1 MYKNWNKYGT
11 KRLVS
16 SLILLGS
23 GFSWCTEGG
32 ATGIKARETLTREN
46 LKKQPYKEIK
56 VEGEISGITGI
67 LNTSGKNMTV
77 YLSDDFSGITVR
89 THNRTGKAKTTGIW
103 SRNGGITL
111 QGGQAV
117 PITVTAKGGTASY
130 QDVSAE
136 AVGVNGGVLGHGS
149 KINVRAE
156 AGESAGFNSLAYA
169 KAVGASYSVLG
180 DECVLNVTAQGGKVT
195 HFKTFVYGHSIGV
208 HNSIVGDKAKIT
220 ARAMGGDNAGTNVRI
235 HSQVMGAKANGDG
248 KSSNIFKGAAKIVV
262 GSTTFRPGEAFQ
274 AFSLYA
280 QENGTN
286 DLSTTGYT
294 HQIEGDIY
302 CRDNGKNI
310 VTLDTPESYLQG
322 NLLNGKNEANE
333 DSVNIIKISK
343 GGVWRPVYDNRYG
356 SDCQPCMNIT
366 TNIDTNKVAIR
377 EARDV
382 DSVTLLDGGVVDLT
396 WDGWTHGVYDETR
409 SYRSKEHNG
418 FRRLYIGNLQG
429 QDGILKVDADLAN
442 GRADV
447 LIVGGQSTVSSLK
460 VQVNYDNY
468 YGMPASK
475 VAALTGKALVVE
487 DESGHLVVSGMRSEY
502 NERTYDITVE
512 QDKEKKQKW
521 NIIKIED
528 TTASESNESKPEP
541 KPESESKP
549 KPEPKPEPESKPEPE
564 PKPESAHLD
573 RSKTKP
579 VRYITENTKHA
590 ADVRTNAT
598 NVWLL
603 EASTLRERL
612 GELRSM
618 EHELRLMSPKV
629 LSPKVPGTNGDAR
642 TETSATAP
650 KVPGTN
656 GDART
661 ETSATA
667 RTQYDNLWAKFGHG
681 DQGMDVGR
689 DTDLHYSKFQLGYDK
704 AFPCTNGTFY
714 RGVYASRINGSA
726 SYERGNG
733 QTNSIVAGFYQTWL
747 GQGGDY
753 YDLVIK
759 AGKISADYNVT
770 DLSDNYSTGDY
781 AAWTTTLSGEYGH
794 RWLFGK
800 GLYAEPSC
808 EFILGH
814 IGSNS
819 YTTSK
824 KMPVYQDAVSHAI
837 ARVGFAIGKDFGGK
851 KETGNIYF
859 MGNYYH
865 DFAGGGGVTT
875 GNVRYETNHAKNWC
889 ALGFGGNVLLSDQCS
904 AYARVRKLF
913 GNIKSS
919 VQYHAG
925 LRWKI

>member
-1 MYKNWNKYGT
+1 
-11 KRLVS
+11 
-16 SLILLGS
+16 
-23 GFSWCTEGG
+23 
-32 ATGIKARETLTREN
+32 
-46 LKKQPYKEIK
+46 
-56 VEGEISGITGI
+56 
-67 LNTSGKNMTV
+67 MTV
-77 YLSDDFSGITVR
+77 HLSDDFSGITVR
-89 THNRTGKAKTTGIW
+89 SHNRTGKAKTTGIW

-180 DECVLNVTAQGGKVT
+180 DECVLNVTTQGGKVT

-208 HNSIVGDKAKIT
+208 HNSTVGDKAQIT
-220 ARAMGGDNAGTNVRI
+220 ARAMGGDNADANVRI
-235 HSQVMGAKANGDG
+235 HSQVMGAKADGDG

-262 GSTTFRPGEAFQ
+262 GSATFRPGEAFQ

-280 QENGTN
+280 QGNGTN

-310 VTLDTPESYLQG
+310 LTLDTPKSYLQG
-322 NLLNGKNEANE
+322 NLLNGKNKAYE
-333 DSVNIIKISK
+333 DSVNIIKLSK

-356 SDCQPCMNIT
+356 SDCQPRMNIT

-377 EARDV
+377 EASDV
-382 DSVTLLDGGVVDLT
+382 DSVTLLGGGVVDLT

-429 QDGILKVDADLAN
+429 QDGILKVDADLAQ

-447 LIVGGQSTVSSLK
+447 LVVGGQSTASSLK

-487 DESGHLVVSGMRSEY
+487 DESGQLVVSGMRSEY

-521 NIIKIED
+521 NIVKIED
-528 TTASESNESKPEP
+528 TTVSE
-541 KPESESKP
+541 P
-549 KPEPKPEPESKPEPE
+549 KPEPKPEPEPEPEPKLEPEPKPEPKPEPEPEPKLEPEPE
-564 PKPESAHLD
+564 PKPEPKPEPEPEPEPKLEPEPKPEPEPEPEQKPESAHLES
-573 RSKTKP
+573 SKTKP

-590 ADVRTNAT
+590 ADVRANAT

-612 GELRSM
+612 GDLRSI
-618 EHELRLMSPKV
+618 EHERRLMSP
-629 LSPKVPGTNGDAR
+629 SVPGTNGDAR
-642 TETSATAP
+642 TAPKAP

-656 GDART
+656 GDAG
-661 ETSATA
+661 TA
-667 RTQYDNLWAKFGHG
+667 PKAPKVPGTDGDIRTQYDNLWAKFGHG
-681 DQGMDVGR
+681 DQRMDVGR
-689 DTDLHYSKFQLGYDK
+689 DTNLHYSKFQLGYDK

-714 RGVYASRINGSA
+714 RGVYASHINGSA

-733 QTNSIVAGFYQTWL
+733 QTNSIAVGFYQTWL

-753 YDLVIK
+753 YDIVIK
-759 AGKISADYNVT
+759 AGKISTDYNVT
-770 DLSDNYSTGDY
+770 DLSDNYSTGEY

-808 EFILGH
+808 ELVLGH

-865 DFAGGGGVTT
+865 DFAGVGGVTT
-875 GNVRYETNHAKNWC
+875 GNVRYETNHAKNWY

-904 AYARVRKLF
+904 AFARVRKLF

>member
-16 SLILLGS
+16 SLILVGS
-23 GFSWCTEGG
+23 GFCGCTEGG
-32 ATGIKARETLTREN
+32 AAGIKARETLTREN

-67 LNTSGKNMTV
+67 LNTSGEKMTV
-77 YLSDDFSGITVR
+77 LLSDDFSGITV
-89 THNRTGKAKTTGIW
+89 TSYNRTGKAEATGIW
-103 SRNGGITL
+103 NREGGVAL
-111 QGGQAV
+111 QGGQAI

-130 QDVSAE
+130 RDVSAE
-136 AVGVNGGVLGHGS
+136 AVGVNGGVLGQRS

-156 AGESAGFNSLAYA
+156 AGESADFNSLAYA
-169 KAVGASYSVLG
+169 EAIGASYSVLG
-180 DECVLNVTAQGGKVT
+180 DECELNVTAQGGKIAN
-195 HFKTFVYGHSIGV
+195 FRTFVYGHSIGV

-220 ARAMGGDNAGTNVRI
+220 ARAMGGDNAYANVRI
-235 HSQVMGAKANGDG
+235 ISQVMGAKADGDG
-248 KSSNIFKGAAKIVV
+248 KSPNIFKGAAKIVV
-262 GSTTFRPGEAFQ
+262 GSATSRPGEAFQ

-280 QENGTN
+280 QEKGTN

-310 VTLDTPESYLQG
+310 VTLDTQESYLQG
-322 NLLNGKNEANE
+322 NLLNGKNKAYE
-333 DSVNIIKISK
+333 DPVNIIKISK

-356 SDCQPCMNIT
+356 SDCQPRMNKT
-366 TNIDTNKVAIR
+366 TNIDANKVAIR
-377 EARDV
+377 EASDV

-396 WDGWTHGVYDETR
+396 WDGWTDGVYDVTR
-409 SYRSKEHNG
+409 SYRSKEYNG
-418 FRRLYIGNLQG
+418 FRGLYIGNLQG
-429 QDGILKVDADLAN
+429 KNGVFKVDADLAH
-442 GRADV
+442 GQADV
-447 LIVGGQSTVSSLK
+447 LIVGKKSTASSLK

-487 DESGHLVVSGMRSEY
+487 DESGRLVVSGMRSEY

-512 QDKEKKQKW
+512 RDKEKKQKW
-521 NIIKIED
+521 NIVKIKD
-528 TTASESNESKPEP
+528 TTVSEPE
-541 KPESESKP
+541 
-549 KPEPKPEPESKPEPE
+549 PEPKPEPEPVYPE
-564 PKPESAHLD
+564 KC
-573 RSKTKP
+573 KTKP

-590 ADVRTNAT
+590 ADARANAT

-612 GELRSM
+612 GDLRSM
-618 EHELRLMSPKV
+618 EHERRLMSPKV
-629 LSPKVPGTNGDAR
+629 LSPKVPGTNGDGV
-642 TETSATAP
+642 SPKVLSP

-661 ETSATA
+661 GTSAAA
-667 RTQYDNLWAKFGHG
+667 RTQYNNLWAKFGHG
-681 DQGMDVGR
+681 DQSMEVGR
-689 DTDLHYSKFQLGYDK
+689 DTNLHYSKFQLGYDK

-726 SYERGNG
+726 SYERGHG
-733 QTNSIVAGFYQTWL
+733 QTNSTAVGFYQTWL
-747 GQGGDY
+747 GRGGDY

-759 AGKISADYNVT
+759 AGKISTDYNVT

-781 AAWTTTLSGEYGH
+781 ATWTTTLSGEYGH

-808 EFILGH
+808 ELILGH

-865 DFAGGGGVTT
+865 DFAGGGGGTT
-875 GNVRYETNHAKNWC
+875 GSVRYETNHAKNWY
-889 ALGFGGNVLLSDQCS
+889 ALGFGGNVLLSDRCS
-904 AYARVRKLF
+904 AYVRVRKLF

-919 VQYHAG
+919 VQYNAG